1 MKPKYLSK
9 MKLFQKSVGFETGAG
24 KSGPKPAFSP
34 QSKAAVSKREVLK
47 QLQMIGVG
55 IIFLFL
61 SACSDPIQSQSRYYI
76 LAYSGNGN
84 TQGEPPLSI
93 QALSGTEIPVAVN
106 SGYLIKDGYS
116 FAGWNTRHDGSG
128 TSYKPGRSLLLES
141 DMELYAQWYP
151 NPKGEI
157 KTFYAVTTDNVWY
170 MVGAEKLA
178 ENDVCIVYGD
188 VNEAVSPEAAKAIA
202 DEYAAHIYPKI
213 TGVFGDI
220 MYMPNNSGKL
230 FLFLLD
236 IIDGYTGSGGYVAGY
251 FDSSHM
257 YDSPNS
263 NKASMLFMD
272 VYPGA
277 PSELTDFSTVIAH
290 ELQHL
295 IHFSVSME
303 QQQIP
308 QKSLWINEGLS
319 LAAEYIYGGEQASR
333 LNYFNGKFGN
343 VTVDT
348 TIPYGNNFFVWD
360 GYWERNY
367 GDYLADYSTA
377 YLFFRWLGIQAGN
390 NNIYK
395 NIVNSEYA
403 DYRAVTGPAKSIDP
417 EFSDWKTLLAAWML
431 ANYYQQNAGLYGY
444 KNQLPS
450 RDNLPSLTKWV
461 VYNSGT
467 SQPYFFPGEGVF
479 SPIPLGPQ
487 ALSYPAGNIHYIG
500 LPNGTFSISSGSLF
514 GSGPYTGNTLLT
526 FNGNADEYGDGE
538 SGYVAPPSSGTAG
551 MLRSAGNRNNPGPIG
566 SPPGTYPV
574 DFRNGAKKNR
584 PGGS

>member
-1 MKPKYLSK
+1 MTLKYLSK
-9 MKLFQKSVGFETGAG
+9 MSRFQKPRGFETGAG
-24 KSGPKPAFSP
+24 KNGPKSAFSP
-34 QSKAAVSKREVLK
+34 KDPQSGAAVSKPAAVK
-47 QLQMIGVG
+47 PLQTLGAV

-61 SACSDPIQSQSRYYI
+61 SACSDPIQLENRYYV

-84 TQGEPPLSI
+84 TQGSPPSPV
-93 QALSGTEIPVAVN
+93 QALSGTGITVAVN
-106 SGYLIKDGYS
+106 SGYLIKDGHY
-116 FAGWNTRHDGSG
+116 FAGWNTRPDGSG
-128 TSYKPGRSLLLES
+128 ASYKPGKSLLLES
-141 DMELYAQWYP
+141 DMKLYARWFP
-151 NPKGEI
+151 DSEGEI
-157 KTFYAVTTDNVWY
+157 KTFYAVTTDNIWY
-170 MVGAEKLA
+170 MADAEKLA

-188 VNEAVSPEAAKAIA
+188 VNENISPDVAEAVAG
-202 DEYAAHIYPKI
+202 EYLTNIYPKI

-220 MYMPNNSGKL
+220 MYMPNNNGKL

-236 IIDGYTGSGGYVAGY
+236 IIDGYAGSGGYVAGY

-257 YDSPNS
+257 FDSPYS

-272 VYPGA
+272 VYPGN
-277 PSELTDFSTVIAH
+277 PSVLVDFSTVIAH

-295 IHFSVSME
+295 IHFSISME
-303 QQQIP
+303 QPQIP

-319 LAAEYIYGGEQASR
+319 LAAEYLYGGEQVSR

-343 VTVDT
+343 VSVDT

-360 GYWERNY
+360 GYWEQQY

-395 NIVNSEYA
+395 TIVNSEYA
-403 DYRAVTGPAKSIDP
+403 DYRAVTEPARSINSN
-417 EFSDWKTLLAAWML
+417 FSEWKTLLAAWML
-431 ANYYQQNAGLYGY
+431 ANYYQQDTGLYGY

-450 RDNLPSLTKWV
+450 LSKWV

-479 SPIPLGPQ
+479 SPISSDPKVP
-487 ALSYPAGNIHYIG
+487 SYPAGNIHYIG
-500 LPNGTFSISSGSLF
+500 LPKGTFSILPGSLL
-514 GSGPYTGNTLLT
+514 GSGPYAGNTLLT
-526 FNGNADEYGDGE
+526 FNGNSDEYGDGE
-538 SGYVAPPSSGTAG
+538 MGYVAPPSGTAG
-551 MLRSAGNRNNPGPIG
+551 MLRSAGNRNNPGPLG

-574 DFRNGAKKNR
+574 DFRNRAKKDR
-584 PGGS
+584 PGGSVVP